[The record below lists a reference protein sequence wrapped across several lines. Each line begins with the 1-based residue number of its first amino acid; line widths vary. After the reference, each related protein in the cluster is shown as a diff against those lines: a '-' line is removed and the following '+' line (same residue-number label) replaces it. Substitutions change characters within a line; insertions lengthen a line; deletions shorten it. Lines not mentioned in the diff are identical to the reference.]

1 MGLHQ
6 MIVDVIIDADEIA
19 LKGGLDSTSRDLSV
33 LIGKPT
39 TTLTEAVA
47 SALPVQYLNV
57 DTRLSLS
64 PFDRKPLARCLWFG

>member
-1 MGLHQ
+1 

-47 SALPVQYLNV
+47 SALPVQ
-57 DTRLSLS
+57 
-64 PFDRKPLARCLWFG
+64 